1 MNVRSPVY
9 RFKSALQ
16 SLNGDGVYGLTL
28 LGIAA
33 LLLLPEI
40 NGDAARAALQY
51 ERMAIGA
58 GEWWR
63 LITAHFVHI
72 NLEHTLLNIMG
83 VVLMWAIF
91 ARDLTPR
98 QWLVVTIV
106 VLLTIDAGLWFHDK
120 QVEWYVGAS
129 GALHGFMAAGTYVH
143 VRRGDLDGWILV
155 VFIVLKLGYEQL
167 YGVLPFVESGM
178 PVVLNAHAYG
188 ALGGLIAAVC
198 MNPGRRSVADGPG
211 ADKSL

>member
-1 MNVRSPVY
+1 MNVPSPVY

-16 SLNGDGVYGLTL
+16 SLNGDGFYGLAL
-28 LGIAA
+28 IAVAA

-40 NGDAARAALQY
+40 GGDAVRIALRY
-51 ERMAIGA
+51 ERMAIAG

-72 NLEHTLLNIMG
+72 DLEHTLLNVMG

-91 ARDLTPR
+91 ARDLSPR
-98 QWLVVTIV
+98 QWLIVTTV
-106 VLLTIDAGLWFHDK
+106 VLLTIDAGLWFRDK
-120 QVEWYVGAS
+120 GVDWYVGAS
-129 GALHGFMAAGTYVH
+129 GALHGFMAAGTCVH

-167 YGVLPFVESGM
+167 HGVLPFAESGM
-178 PVVLNAHAYG
+178 PVVLNAHLYG
-188 ALGGLIAAVC
+188 AIGGILAAAC
-198 MNPGRRSVADGPG
+198 LKPTH
-211 ADKSL
+211 KSL

>member
-1 MNVRSPVY
+1 MNVPSPVY

-16 SLNGDGVYGLTL
+16 SLNGDGFYGLAL
-28 LGIAA
+28 IAVVA

-40 NGDAARAALQY
+40 GGDAVRISLRY
-51 ERMAIGA
+51 ERMAIAG

-72 NLEHTLLNIMG
+72 DLEHTLLNVMG

-91 ARDLTPR
+91 ARDLSPR
-98 QWLVVTIV
+98 QWLIVTTV
-106 VLLTIDAGLWFHDK
+106 VLLTIDAGLWFRDK
-120 QVEWYVGAS
+120 GVDWYVGAS

-167 YGVLPFVESGM
+167 HGVLPFAESGM
-178 PVVLNAHAYG
+178 PVVLNAHLYG
-188 ALGGLIAAVC
+188 AIGGVIAAAC
-198 MNPGRRSVADGPG
+198 LKPGH
-211 ADKSL
+211 KSL

>member
-16 SLNGDGVYGLTL
+16 SLNGDGFYGLAL
-28 LGIAA
+28 IAVAA

-40 NGDAARAALQY
+40 GGDAVRIALRY
-51 ERMAIGA
+51 ERMAIAG

-72 NLEHTLLNIMG
+72 DLEHTLLNVMG

-91 ARDLTPR
+91 ARDLSPR
-98 QWLVVTIV
+98 QWLIVTTV
-106 VLLTIDAGLWFHDK
+106 VLLTIDAGLWFRDK
-120 QVEWYVGAS
+120 GVDWYVGAS

-167 YGVLPFVESGM
+167 HGVLPFAESGM
-178 PVVLNAHAYG
+178 PVVLNAHLYG
-188 ALGGLIAAVC
+188 AIGGVIAAAC
-198 MNPGRRSVADGPG
+198 LKAGH
-211 ADKSL
+211 KSL

>member
-1 MNVRSPVY
+1 MNVPSPVY

-16 SLNGDGVYGLTL
+16 SLNGDGFYGLAL
-28 LGIAA
+28 IAVAA

-40 NGDAARAALQY
+40 AGDAARTALRY
-51 ERMAIGA
+51 ERMPIAA

-72 NLEHTLLNIMG
+72 DLEHTLLNLMG

-91 ARDLTPR
+91 ARDLSPK
-98 QWLVVTIV
+98 QWLIVTTVVV
-106 VLLTIDAGLWFHDK
+106 LTIDAGLWFRDRS
-120 QVEWYVGAS
+120 VDWYVGAS

-155 VFIVLKLGYEQL
+155 IFIVLKLGYEQL
-167 YGVLPFVESGM
+167 HGVLPFAESGM
-178 PVVLNAHAYG
+178 PVVLNAHLYG
-188 ALGGLIAAVC
+188 AIGGVLAAAC
-198 MNPGRRSVADGPG
+198 LKPGH
-211 ADKSL
+211 KSL

>member
-1 MNVRSPVY
+1 MNVRPPVY
-9 RFKSALQ
+9 RFKSVLA

-40 NGDAARAALQY
+40 NADAVRAALRY
-51 ERMAIGA
+51 ERTAIAA

-63 LITAHFVHI
+63 LLTAHFVHI
-72 NLEHTLLNIMG
+72 DLEHTFLNIMG

-91 ARDLTPR
+91 ARDLAPR
-98 QWLVVTIV
+98 QWLIVTLV
-106 VLLTIDAGLWFHDK
+106 VLLAIDAGLWFRDK
-120 QVEWYVGAS
+120 GVDWYVGAS
-129 GALHGFMAAGTYVH
+129 GALHGFMAAGTYAH

-167 YGVLPFVESGM
+167 HGALPFAESGM
-178 PVVLNAHAYG
+178 PVVVNAHLYG
-188 ALGGLIAAVC
+188 ALGGFIAAALLK
-198 MNPGRRSVADGPG
+198 PGR
-211 ADKSL
+211 KSPALE

>member
-1 MNVRSPVY
+1 MNVPSPVY

-16 SLNGDGVYGLTL
+16 SLNGDGFYGLAL
-28 LGIAA
+28 IAVAA

-40 NGDAARAALQY
+40 GGDAVRIALRY
-51 ERMAIGA
+51 ERMAIAG

-72 NLEHTLLNIMG
+72 DLEHTLLNVMG

-91 ARDLTPR
+91 ARDLSPR
-98 QWLVVTIV
+98 QWLIVTTV
-106 VLLTIDAGLWFHDK
+106 VLLTIDAGLWFRDK
-120 QVEWYVGAS
+120 GVDWYVGAS

-167 YGVLPFVESGM
+167 HGVLPFAESGM
-178 PVVLNAHAYG
+178 PVVLNAHLYG
-188 ALGGLIAAVC
+188 AIGGVIAAAC
-198 MNPGRRSVADGPG
+198 LKPGH
-211 ADKSL
+211 KSL

>member
-9 RFKSALQ
+9 RFKSALT
-16 SLNGDGVYGLTL
+16 SLNGDGIYGLTL
-28 LGIAA
+28 LGIVV

-40 NGDAARAALQY
+40 NGDAARAALRY
-51 ERMAIGA
+51 ERVAVAA

-72 NLEHTLLNIMG
+72 DLEHTLLDIMG

-91 ARDLTPR
+91 ARDLSPR
-98 QWLVVTIV
+98 QWLLVTTV
-106 VLLTIDAGLWFHDK
+106 VLLTIDAGLWFLDGD
-120 QVEWYVGAS
+120 VDWYVGAS

-155 VFIVLKLGYEQL
+155 IFMVLKLGYEQL
-167 YGVLPFVESGM
+167 RGVLPFVESGM
-178 PVVLNAHAYG
+178 PVVLNAHLYG
-188 ALGGLIAAVC
+188 ALGGLIAAAC
-198 MNPGRRSVADGPG
+198 LKAGHQSLP
-211 ADKSL
+211 DKPL

>member
-1 MNVRSPVY
+1 MNVPSPVY

-16 SLNGDGVYGLTL
+16 SLNGDGFYGLAL
-28 LGIAA
+28 IAVAA

-40 NGDAARAALQY
+40 GGDAVRIALRY
-51 ERMAIGA
+51 ERMAIAG

-72 NLEHTLLNIMG
+72 DLEHTLLNVMG

-91 ARDLTPR
+91 ARDLSPR
-98 QWLVVTIV
+98 QWLIVTTV
-106 VLLTIDAGLWFHDK
+106 VLLTIDAGLWFRDK
-120 QVEWYVGAS
+120 GVDWYVGAS

-167 YGVLPFVESGM
+167 HGVLPFAESGM
-178 PVVLNAHAYG
+178 PVVLNAHLYG
-188 ALGGLIAAVC
+188 AIGGLIAAAALK
-198 MNPGRRSVADGPG
+198 PGR
-211 ADKSL
+211 KSL

>member
-1 MNVRSPVY
+1 MNVPSPVY

-16 SLNGDGVYGLTL
+16 SLNGDGFYGLAL
-28 LGIAA
+28 IAVAA

-40 NGDAARAALQY
+40 GGDAVRIALRY
-51 ERMAIGA
+51 ERMAIAG

-72 NLEHTLLNIMG
+72 DLEHTLLNVMG

-91 ARDLTPR
+91 ARDLSPR
-98 QWLVVTIV
+98 QWLIVTTV
-106 VLLTIDAGLWFHDK
+106 VLLTIDAGLWFRDK
-120 QVEWYVGAS
+120 GVDWYVGAS

-167 YGVLPFVESGM
+167 HGVLPFAESGM
-178 PVVLNAHAYG
+178 PVVLNAHLYEAI
-188 ALGGLIAAVC
+188 GGVIAAAC
-198 MNPGRRSVADGPG
+198 LKPGH
-211 ADKSL
+211 KSL